1 MDRKAKNKLGEQ
13 LAEVDKIVYSVE
25 NIKYLD
31 SGRKIAV
38 EGLINNNRFLITKD
52 REKN

>member
-1 MDRKAKNKLGEQ
+1 M
-13 LAEVDKIVYSVE
+13 DKILYSLE

-38 EGLINNNRFLITKD
+38 EGLVQNNTLMMAKD
-52 REKN
+52 ADKSM